1 MYEIDL
7 LEANK
12 EVIISSPGLNQAKVN
27 AFVRL
32 IKQRQENGVKI
43 TVVTL
48 DPEGYPEEKIED
60 TKALVQVLENCGIK
74 VRLQDYMHEHFAII
88 DDEIV
93 WYGSMN
99 LLSRAKIDDNLMR
112 VKSKDAAQELLE
124 MTFG

>member
-1 MYEIDL
+1 M
-7 LEANK
+7 EANK

-32 IKQRQENGVKI
+32 IMQRQENGVKI

-48 DPEGYPEEKIED
+48 NPEGYPEEKIED
-60 TKALVQVLENCGIK
+60 TKALVQVLVNCDIK
-74 VRLQDYMHEHFAII
+74 VRLQDHMHEHFAII

-99 LLSRAKIDDNLMR
+99 LLSRAKVDDNLMR
-112 VKSKDAAQELLE
+112 VKSRDVAQELLE
-124 MTFG
+124 IIFGYKE

>member
-1 MYEIDL
+1 M
-7 LEANK
+7 EANK

-32 IKQRQENGVKI
+32 IMQRQENGVKI

-48 DPEGYPEEKIED
+48 NPEGYPEEKIED
-60 TKALVQVLENCGIK
+60 TKALVQVLVNCGIK
-74 VRLQDYMHEHFAII
+74 VRLQDHMHEHFAII

-99 LLSRAKIDDNLMR
+99 LLSRAKVDDNLMR
-112 VKSKDAAQELLE
+112 VKSRDVAQELLE
-124 MTFG
+124 IIFGYKE